1 VPGRISFA
9 LDAWT
14 SKNGYAFLAIT
25 IHWITK
31 DWKLQ
36 DKLLDFIDLSGPHS
50 GENLCNAFVKSC
62 REFEILAKVNKL
74 LIDLFNFL
82 SIH

>member
-1 VPGRISFA
+1 M
-9 LDAWT
+9 
-14 SKNGYAFLAIT
+14 NGYAFLAIT
-25 IHWITK
+25 IHWITT

-62 REFEILAKVNKL
+62 LEFEILEKVINNYIIIIFK
-74 LIDLFNFL
+74 F
-82 SIH
+82 

>member
-1 VPGRISFA
+1 M
-9 LDAWT
+9 
-14 SKNGYAFLAIT
+14 NGYSFLAIT

-31 DWKLQ
+31 DWRLQ

-62 REFEILAKVNKL
+62 HEFGILEKVNKYFFIFF
-74 LIDLFNFL
+74 LIFNFCL
-82 SIH
+82 FFILFFT